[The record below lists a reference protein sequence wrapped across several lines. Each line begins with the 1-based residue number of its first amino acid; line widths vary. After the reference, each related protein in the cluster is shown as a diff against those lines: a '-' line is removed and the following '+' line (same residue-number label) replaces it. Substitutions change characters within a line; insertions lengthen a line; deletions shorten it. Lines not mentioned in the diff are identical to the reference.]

1 LTSRIHA
8 PGLAVVEDDV
18 GLCDDLVDFLC
29 SRGFDARGYHSAE
42 ALQLGVT
49 TARLDL
55 VVLDVLLPGADGV
68 ETARWLHR
76 TRPDIG
82 IVMLTS
88 LDSTHTQVDSLTAGA
103 DAYLAK
109 NASLDVIEATCRA
122 VLRRRDA
129 MHAPAA
135 GDPAAGAPA
144 AGAPVAAAPAADHW
158 TLTPHVCLLTTPAGT
173 RIAITPAEAA
183 FLRPLFERAGT
194 PVERSDLLASMG
206 KQETLSSLRNLDNC
220 VRRLRGKVR
229 HAAGLE
235 FPIRPSYGLGYLFAA
250 PGSVVPMPG
259 PA

>member
-1 LTSRIHA
+1 MTSRIHA

-129 MHAPAA
+129 TREPA
-135 GDPAAGAPA
+135 
-144 AGAPVAAAPAADHW
+144 AAAPAADHW
-158 TLTPHVCLLTTPAGT
+158 TLTPHVCLLTTPGGT

-250 PGSVVPMPG
+250 PGSVVPTPG